1 MSNSEAIEKIQKLT
15 DQERKVFKLF
25 CEDLIY
31 RDIGDKLDIEETTV
45 KKHMSNIRIKF
56 GIDLMN
62 RRKRDSVLRN
72 KFCMALQALENQD
85 QKKDIEEGSQN
96 GTESKDSND
105 KQTTDAEII
114 EDNVPEEK
122 PQDKET
128 EKPKENGFEEVEK
141 KDDEEPLNQK
151 KKKPLNEKK
160 DGNKMKNNGQTKN
173 DRFRSLKTI
182 WRLISI
188 AAIIFSGYMI
198 YDHFFG
204 TPPTQPAPSVEEPGV
219 EKEEVTITEPEEIP
233 GDDPAETVIDPV
245 ESPLPESTTPPIP
258 AVLFEDDFDSGLS
271 DAWEIV
277 SGNPIVVNGTLSTD
291 QDTWLLV
298 GDPTWTNYSVE
309 FQGESG
315 KDHFYDGVNIVA
327 LRVFDMDNMYAYK
340 WVFVEREW
348 NVVENGEWNNVPQT
362 YFLEQRKINNFRF
375 EVKGDSIKVYIDGII
390 ESSFFDDKF
399 VTIRYFFHGRRRFTS
414 FIKGTIYCFDDERPP
429 IFNYQLMDFLILQ
442 QRVNRRDILIFIH
455 DSEASKVAF
464 SATRRKIS
472 SNTNPHARKKMIKF
486 ERIRP
491 ICIQRTKSRKTAKSM
506 DSRTSTEA
514 GTRAFAMRR

>member
-204 TPPTQPAPSVEEPGV
+204 TPPTQPAPSVEDVAVQQEQIAIADT
-219 EKEEVTITEPEEIP
+219 EVIPTEEIQ
-233 GDDPAETVIDPV
+233 PAVIPTEIILT
-245 ESPLPESTTPPIP
+245 ESPTYTPPAPPKP
-258 AVLFEDDFDSGLS
+258 AILFEDDFDDGLS
-271 DAWEIV
+271 NA
-277 SGNPIVVNGTLSTD
+277 
-291 QDTWLLV
+291 
-298 GDPTWTNYSVE
+298 
-309 FQGESG
+309 
-315 KDHFYDGVNIVA
+315 
-327 LRVFDMDNMYAYK
+327 
-340 WVFVEREW
+340 
-348 NVVENGEWNNVPQT
+348 
-362 YFLEQRKINNFRF
+362 
-375 EVKGDSIKVYIDGII
+375 
-390 ESSFFDDKF
+390 
-399 VTIRYFFHGRRRFTS
+399 
-414 FIKGTIYCFDDERPP
+414 
-429 IFNYQLMDFLILQ
+429 
-442 QRVNRRDILIFIH
+442 
-455 DSEASKVAF
+455 
-464 SATRRKIS
+464 
-472 SNTNPHARKKMIKF
+472 
-486 ERIRP
+486 
-491 ICIQRTKSRKTAKSM
+491 
-506 DSRTSTEA
+506 
-514 GTRAFAMRR
+514 